1 VASSL
6 SVTLGINQGAM
17 AVKKKKGKVEEKEQ
31 VESVSERKDGV
42 ENEVNKNQSDT
53 NPDEVKEQTSDDK
66 YNDLNNRF
74 LRLYAEFENFRKRTN
89 KERLD
94 IINNA
99 NADLLKD
106 LIPVIDDFERA
117 ITNNEGS
124 EDVVAIKEGFSLIYN
139 KYKGILNTKGLK
151 PMESKGEVFD
161 PEVHEAVANMP
172 TEDKELKGK
181 IIDDLEKGYFL
192 NEKVLRYAKV
202 VVGQ

>member
-6 SVTLGINQGAM
+6 SVKYVLNKVPM
-17 AVKKKKGKVEEKEQ
+17 AVKNKKEKEVEKEQ
-31 VESVSERKDGV
+31 NENVSKKHDETVSEGS
-42 ENEVNKNQSDT
+42 ENQSDT
-53 NPDEVKEQTSDDK
+53 SIKEEDGQTSEDK
-66 YNDLNNRF
+66 YDDLNNRF

-106 LIPVIDDFERA
+106 MIPVIDDFERA

-139 KYKGILNTKGLK
+139 KYKGILQTKGLK
-151 PMESKGEVFD
+151 PMDSKGEVFD
-161 PEVHEAVANMP
+161 PEIHEAVANMP
-172 TEDKELKGK
+172 TEDKKLKGK
-181 IIDDLEKGYFL
+181 IIDDVEKGYFL

>member
-1 VASSL
+1 MASSL
-6 SVTLGINQGAM
+6 SVKYVLNKVPM
-17 AVKKKKGKVEEKEQ
+17 AVKNKKEKEVEKEQ
-31 VESVSERKDGV
+31 NENVSKKHDETVSEGS
-42 ENEVNKNQSDT
+42 ENQSDT
-53 NPDEVKEQTSDDK
+53 SIKEEDGQTSEDK
-66 YNDLNNRF
+66 YDDLNNRF

-106 LIPVIDDFERA
+106 MIPVIDDFERA

-139 KYKGILNTKGLK
+139 KYKGILQTKGLK
-151 PMESKGEVFD
+151 PMDSKGEVFD

-172 TEDKELKGK
+172 TEDKKLKGK
-181 IIDDLEKGYFL
+181 IIDDVEKGYFL

>member
-1 VASSL
+1 MASSL

-53 NPDEVKEQTSDDK
+53 NPDEVKEQTSDEK

>member
-1 VASSL
+1 MASSL

-53 NPDEVKEQTSDDK
+53 NPDEVKEQTSDEK

-106 LIPVIDDFERA
+106 LIPVIIKPISPEFNSPMSVGFGVNTPTFS
-117 ITNNEGS
+117 ITYS
-124 EDVVAIKEGFSLIYN
+124 
-139 KYKGILNTKGLK
+139 
-151 PMESKGEVFD
+151 
-161 PEVHEAVANMP
+161 
-172 TEDKELKGK
+172 
-181 IIDDLEKGYFL
+181 
-192 NEKVLRYAKV
+192 
-202 VVGQ
+202 

>member
-6 SVTLGINQGAM
+6 SVKYVLKKVPM
-17 AVKKKKGKVEEKEQ
+17 AVKNKKEKEVEKEQ
-31 VESVSERKDGV
+31 NENVSKKHDETVSEGS
-42 ENEVNKNQSDT
+42 ENQSDT
-53 NPDEVKEQTSDDK
+53 SIKEEDGQTSEDK
-66 YNDLNNRF
+66 YDDLNNRF

-106 LIPVIDDFERA
+106 MIPVIDDFERA

-139 KYKGILNTKGLK
+139 KYKGILQTKGLK
-151 PMESKGEVFD
+151 PMDSKGEVFD

-172 TEDKELKGK
+172 TEDKKLKGK
-181 IIDDLEKGYFL
+181 IIDDVEKGYFL

>member
-6 SVTLGINQGAM
+6 SVKYALNKVSM
-17 AVKKKKGKVEEKEQ
+17 AVKNKKEKEVEKEQ
-31 VESVSERKDGV
+31 KENVSKKHEETVSEAS
-42 ENEVNKNQSDT
+42 ENQSDT
-53 NPDEVKEQTSDDK
+53 SIKEEEGQTSEDK

-106 LIPVIDDFERA
+106 MIPVIDDFERA

-124 EDVVAIKEGFSLIYN
+124 EDVIAIKEGFSLIYN
-139 KYKGILNTKGLK
+139 KYKGILQTKGLK
-151 PMESKGEVFD
+151 PMDSKGEVFD

-172 TEDKELKGK
+172 TEDKKLKGK
-181 IIDDLEKGYFL
+181 IIDDVEKGYFL

>member
-1 VASSL
+1 MASSL
-6 SVTLGINQGAM
+6 SVILGINQGAM

>member
-1 VASSL
+1 MASSL

-139 KYKGILNTKGLK
+139 KYRGILNTKGLK

>member
-1 VASSL
+1 L
-6 SVTLGINQGAM
+6 SVKYALNKVSM
-17 AVKKKKGKVEEKEQ
+17 AVKNKKEKEVEKEQ
-31 VESVSERKDGV
+31 KENVSKKHEETVSEAS
-42 ENEVNKNQSDT
+42 ENQSDT
-53 NPDEVKEQTSDDK
+53 SIKEEEGQTSEDK

-106 LIPVIDDFERA
+106 MIPVIDDFERA

-139 KYKGILNTKGLK
+139 KYKGILQTKGLK
-151 PMESKGEVFD
+151 PMDSKGEVFD

-172 TEDKELKGK
+172 TEDKKLKGK
-181 IIDDLEKGYFL
+181 IIDDVEKGYFL

>member
-1 VASSL
+1 
-6 SVTLGINQGAM
+6 M
-17 AVKKKKGKVEEKEQ
+17 AVKNKKEKEVEKEQ
-31 VESVSERKDGV
+31 NENVSKKHDETVSEGS
-42 ENEVNKNQSDT
+42 ENQSDSSI
-53 NPDEVKEQTSDDK
+53 KEEDGQTSEDK
-66 YNDLNNRF
+66 YDDLNNRF

-106 LIPVIDDFERA
+106 MIPVIDDFERA

-139 KYKGILNTKGLK
+139 KYKGILQTKGLK
-151 PMESKGEVFD
+151 PMDSKGEVFD

-172 TEDKELKGK
+172 TEDKKLKGK
-181 IIDDLEKGYFL
+181 IIDDVEKGYFL

>member
-1 VASSL
+1 MASSL
-6 SVTLGINQGAM
+6 SVILGINQGAM

-31 VESVSERKDGV
+31 VESVSERKDDV

-53 NPDEVKEQTSDDK
+53 NPDEVKEQTSDEK

-139 KYKGILNTKGLK
+139 KYRGILNTKGLK

>member
-1 VASSL
+1 MASSL
-6 SVTLGINQGAM
+6 SVILGINQGAM

-31 VESVSERKDGV
+31 VESVSERKDDV

-53 NPDEVKEQTSDDK
+53 NPDEVKEQTSDEK

>member
-1 VASSL
+1 MASSL

-31 VESVSERKDGV
+31 VESVSEKKDGV